1 MIALERAPHKTTSH
15 GRPHRR
21 SLPSFYSMFFEQND
35 TYLYISSRLRGTIKG
50 MVAKNAGLPATPADL
65 INVDEVIGKYYDLVP
80 DPSIAEQRVIF
91 GTSGHRGSS
100 LKTSFNEAHIVAIA
114 QAIAEYRAKAGVTG
128 PLYLGRD
135 THALSEPAT
144 RTAIEVL
151 VANGVRVRIDS
162 RDDVVPTPVVSQAIL
177 THNRAADGS
186 QRFTGNDI
194 ADGIVVTPSHNPP
207 TDGGFKYDPPTGG
220 PAPAEATNAIA
231 ARANELLG
239 SYKSVKRTPYEQAIA
254 SDLVERFDYREHY
267 VDDLS
272 NVIDFDVIRSSGV
285 RLGIDPLGGAS
296 VNYWPLMNE
305 KYGLSIDVVRPQVD
319 PTWSFM
325 TIDHDGK
332 IRMDPSSPY
341 AMKGLV
347 DSLNNGAWKKYD
359 LVGGTDPDAD
369 RHGIVCPDWGV
380 MNPNHYIA
388 VCVEYLFGGN
398 RPGWPENAGIGKTLV
413 SSSLIDRVATSIGA
427 RLVEVPVGFK
437 WFVDPLFSG
446 EVAFGGEESSGM
458 SFLRKDG
465 RVWTTDKDGLIPDL
479 LAAEITA
486 RTGKNPAQ
494 LHQDQVSRFGES
506 WYRRIDT
513 PTTLEQKQ
521 KFAHLTGDDVTATRL
536 AGEEI
541 TAKLTTAPGNG
552 AAIGGIKVTTAN
564 NWFAA
569 RPSGTE
575 NIYKVYAESFVSP
588 DALDK
593 VLDEATDVVDKALE
607 G

>member
-1 MIALERAPHKTTSH
+1 M
-15 GRPHRR
+15 
-21 SLPSFYSMFFEQND
+21 D
-35 TYLYISSRLRGTIKG
+35 
-50 MVAKNAGLPATPADL
+50 
-65 INVDEVIGKYYDLVP
+65 VDEVIGKYYDIVP
-80 DPSIAEQRVIF
+80 DVNVPEQRVSF

-100 LKTSFNEAHIVAIA
+100 LKTSFNEAHIVAIS
-114 QAIAEYRAKAGVTG
+114 QAIAEHRKAAGITG

-135 THALSEPAT
+135 THALSLPAWK
-144 RTAIEVL
+144 TAIEVL

-162 RDDVVPTPVVSQAIL
+162 RDDFTPTPVVSQAIL
-177 THNRAADGS
+177 THNRAADGT
-186 QRFTGNDI
+186 QRFSGDDL

-220 PAPAEATNAIA
+220 PAPAETTNAIA
-231 ARANELLG
+231 KRANELLPDF
-239 SYKSVKRTPYEQAIA
+239 KNVKRVPFEQAVK
-254 SDLVERFDYREHY
+254 SDLVERFDFRKHY
-267 VDDLS
+267 VEDLG
-272 NVIDFDVIRSSGV
+272 NVIDFDVIKSSGV

-296 VNYWPLMNE
+296 VNYWPLVNE
-305 KYGLSIDVVRPQVD
+305 VYGTSIEVVRPQVD
-319 PTWSFM
+319 PTWRFM

-347 DSLNNGAWKKYD
+347 DSLNNGAWDKYD

-388 VCVEYLFGGN
+388 VVVEYLFGKDKNGNPN
-398 RPGWPENAGIGKTLV
+398 RPDWPEGTGIGKTLV
-413 SSSLIDRVATSIGA
+413 SSSLIDRVAASIGA
-427 RLVEVPVGFK
+427 KLVEVPVGFK
-437 WFVDPLFSG
+437 WFVDPLFTG

-465 RVWTTDKDGLIPDL
+465 HVWTTDKDGLIPDL
-479 LAAEITA
+479 LAAEITGKM
-486 RTGKNPAQ
+486 GKNPAE
-494 LHQDQVSRFGES
+494 LHKDQVARFGES
-506 WYRRIDT
+506 WYKRIDT

-521 KFAHLTGDDVTATRL
+521 KFAKLTGDDVTATTL
-536 AGEEI
+536 GGEEI
-541 TAKLTTAPGNG
+541 TAKLTKAPGND
-552 AAIGGIKVTTAN
+552 APIGGLKVTTKN

-588 DALDK
+588 EALDK
-593 VLDEATDVVDKALE
+593 VLDEATVVVDKALSE
-607 G
+607 

>member
-1 MIALERAPHKTTSH
+1 
-15 GRPHRR
+15 
-21 SLPSFYSMFFEQND
+21 
-35 TYLYISSRLRGTIKG
+35 

-65 INVDEVIGKYYDLVP
+65 IDVDEVIGKYYDIVP
-80 DPSIAEQRVIF
+80 DVNVPEQRVSF

-100 LKTSFNEAHIVAIA
+100 LKTSFNEAHIVAIT
-114 QAIAEYRAKAGVTG
+114 QAIAEHRKAAGITG

-135 THALSEPAT
+135 THALSLPAWK
-144 RTAIEVL
+144 TAIEVL

-162 RDDVVPTPVVSQAIL
+162 RDDFTPTPVVSQAIL
-177 THNRAADGS
+177 THNRAADGT
-186 QRFTGNDI
+186 QRFSGDDL

-220 PAPAEATNAIA
+220 PAPAETTNAIA
-231 ARANELLG
+231 KRANELLPDF
-239 SYKSVKRTPYEQAIA
+239 KNVKRIPFEQAVK
-254 SDLVERFDYREHY
+254 SDLVERFDFRKHY
-267 VDDLS
+267 VEDLG
-272 NVIDFDVIRSSGV
+272 NVIDFDVIKSSGV

-296 VNYWPLMNE
+296 VNYWPLVNE
-305 KYGLSIDVVRPQVD
+305 VYGTSIEVVRPQVD
-319 PTWSFM
+319 PTWRFM

-347 DSLNNGAWKKYD
+347 DSLNNGAWDKYD

-388 VCVEYLFGGN
+388 VVVEYLFGKDKNGNPN
-398 RPGWPENAGIGKTLV
+398 RPDWPEGTGIGKTLV
-413 SSSLIDRVATSIGA
+413 SSSLIDRVAASIGA
-427 RLVEVPVGFK
+427 KLVEVPVGFK
-437 WFVDPLFSG
+437 WFVDPLFTG

-479 LAAEITA
+479 LAAEITGKM
-486 RTGKNPAQ
+486 GKNPAE
-494 LHQDQVSRFGES
+494 LHKDQVARFGES
-506 WYRRIDT
+506 WYKRIDT

-521 KFAHLTGDDVTATRL
+521 KFAKLTGDDVTATTL
-536 AGEEI
+536 GGEEI
-541 TAKLTTAPGNG
+541 TAKLTKAPGND
-552 AAIGGIKVTTAN
+552 APIGGLKVTTKN

-588 DALDK
+588 ETLDK
-593 VLDEATDVVDKALE
+593 VLEEATEVVDKALAE
-607 G
+607 

>member
-1 MIALERAPHKTTSH
+1 
-15 GRPHRR
+15 
-21 SLPSFYSMFFEQND
+21 
-35 TYLYISSRLRGTIKG
+35 
-50 MVAKNAGLPATPADL
+50 MVATNAGMPATEKDL
-65 INVDEVIGKYYDLVP
+65 INVTEVLDSYYNLVP
-80 DPSIAEQRVIF
+80 DVSVPEQRVAF

-100 LKTSFNEAHIVAIA
+100 LKTSFNEAHIVVIS
-114 QAIAEYRAKAGVTG
+114 QAIAEYRKNAKVTG

-135 THALSEPAT
+135 THALSLPAWK
-144 RTAIEVL
+144 TAIEVL

-162 RDDVVPTPVVSQAIL
+162 RDDYTPTPTVSQAIL

-186 QRFTGNDI
+186 QRFSGDDL

-220 PAPAEATNAIA
+220 PAPAETTNAIA
-231 ARANELLG
+231 QRANELLPNW
-239 SYKSVKRTPYEQAIA
+239 KNVARVPYSQAVT

-267 VDDLS
+267 VDDLK
-272 NVIDFDVIRSSGV
+272 NVIDLDLIKSSGV

-296 VNYWPLMNE
+296 VNYWELINE
-305 KYGLSIDVVRPQVD
+305 KYGLNIGLVNPKVD
-319 PTWSFM
+319 PQWSFM

-347 DSLNNGAWKKYD
+347 DRLNAGAWDQYD

-369 RHGIVCPDWGV
+369 RHGIVCPGSGV

-398 RPGWPENAGIGKTLV
+398 RPGWPEGSGIGKTLV
-413 SSSLIDRVATSIGA
+413 SSSLIDRVAASINA
-427 RLVEVPVGFK
+427 KLVEVPVGFK
-437 WFVDPLFSG
+437 WFVDPLFNG
-446 EVAFGGEESSGM
+446 EVGFGGEESSGM
-458 SFLRKDG
+458 SFLRFDG
-465 RVWTTDKDGLIPDL
+465 RVWTTDKDGIIPDL

-486 RTGKNPAQ
+486 KTGKTPAQ
-494 LHQDQVSRFGES
+494 LHDEQVARFGQS
-506 WYRRIDT
+506 WYKRVDT

-521 KFAHLTGDDVTATRL
+521 KFASLTPDSVTDTTL
-536 AGEEI
+536 GGEAIEQKM
-541 TAKLTTAPGNG
+541 TEAPGNS
-552 AAIGGIKVTTAN
+552 APIGGIKVTTKN

-575 NIYKVYAESFVSP
+575 NIYKVYAESFISEET
-588 DALDK
+588 LDK
-593 VLDEATDVVDKALE
+593 VLDEATAVVNKALAD
-607 G
+607 

>member
-1 MIALERAPHKTTSH
+1 
-15 GRPHRR
+15 
-21 SLPSFYSMFFEQND
+21 
-35 TYLYISSRLRGTIKG
+35 

-65 INVDEVIGKYYDLVP
+65 IDVDEVIGKYYDIVP
-80 DPSIAEQRVIF
+80 DVNVPEQRVSF

-100 LKTSFNEAHIVAIA
+100 LKTLFNEAHIVAIS
-114 QAIAEYRAKAGVTG
+114 QAIAEHRKAAGITG
-128 PLYLGRD
+128 PLYIGRD
-135 THALSEPAT
+135 THALSLPAWK
-144 RTAIEVL
+144 TAIEVL

-162 RDDVVPTPVVSQAIL
+162 RDDFTPTPVVSQAIL
-177 THNRAADGS
+177 THNRAADGT
-186 QRFTGNDI
+186 QRFSGDDL

-220 PAPAEATNAIA
+220 PAPAETTNAIA
-231 ARANELLG
+231 KRANELLPDF
-239 SYKSVKRTPYEQAIA
+239 KNVKRIPFEQAVK
-254 SDLVERFDYREHY
+254 SDLVERFDFRKHY
-267 VDDLS
+267 VEDLG
-272 NVIDFDVIRSSGV
+272 NVIDFDVIKSSGV

-296 VNYWPLMNE
+296 VNYWPLVNE
-305 KYGLSIDVVRPQVD
+305 VYGTSIEVVRPQVD
-319 PTWSFM
+319 PTWRFM

-347 DSLNNGAWKKYD
+347 DSLNNGAWDKYD

-369 RHGIVCPDWGV
+369 RHGIVCPNWGV

-388 VCVEYLFGGN
+388 VVVEYLFGKDKNGNPN
-398 RPGWPENAGIGKTLV
+398 RPDWPEGTGIGKTLV
-413 SSSLIDRVATSIGA
+413 SSSLIDRVAASIGA
-427 RLVEVPVGFK
+427 KLVEVPVGFK
-437 WFVDPLFSG
+437 WFVDPLFTG

-479 LAAEITA
+479 LAAEITGKM
-486 RTGKNPAQ
+486 GKNPAE
-494 LHQDQVSRFGES
+494 LHKDQVARFGES
-506 WYRRIDT
+506 WYKRIDT

-521 KFAHLTGDDVTATRL
+521 KFAKLTGDDMTATTL
-536 AGEEI
+536 GGEEI
-541 TAKLTTAPGNG
+541 TAKLTKAPGND
-552 AAIGGIKVTTAN
+552 APIGGLKVTTKD

-588 DALDK
+588 EALDK
-593 VLDEATDVVDKALE
+593 VLDEATVVVDKALSE
-607 G
+607 

>member
-1 MIALERAPHKTTSH
+1 
-15 GRPHRR
+15 
-21 SLPSFYSMFFEQND
+21 
-35 TYLYISSRLRGTIKG
+35 

-65 INVDEVIGKYYDLVP
+65 IDVDEVIGKYYDIVP
-80 DPSIAEQRVIF
+80 DVNVPEQRVSF

-100 LKTSFNEAHIVAIA
+100 LKTSFNEAHIVAIS
-114 QAIAEYRAKAGVTG
+114 QAIAEHRKAAGITG

-135 THALSEPAT
+135 THALSLPAWK
-144 RTAIEVL
+144 TAIEVL

-162 RDDVVPTPVVSQAIL
+162 RDDFTPTPVVSQAIL
-177 THNRAADGS
+177 THNRAADGT
-186 QRFTGNDI
+186 QRFSGDDL

-220 PAPAEATNAIA
+220 PAPAETTNAIA
-231 ARANELLG
+231 KRANELLPDF
-239 SYKSVKRTPYEQAIA
+239 KNVKRVPFEQAVK
-254 SDLVERFDYREHY
+254 SDLVERFDFRKHY
-267 VDDLS
+267 VEDLG
-272 NVIDFDVIRSSGV
+272 NVIDFDVIKSSGV

-296 VNYWPLMNE
+296 VNYWPLVNE
-305 KYGLSIDVVRPQVD
+305 VYGTSIEVVRPQVD
-319 PTWSFM
+319 PTWRFM

-347 DSLNNGAWKKYD
+347 DSLNNGAWDKYD

-369 RHGIVCPDWGV
+369 RHGIVCPNWGV

-388 VCVEYLFGGN
+388 VVVEYLFGKDKNGNPN
-398 RPGWPENAGIGKTLV
+398 RPDWPEGTGIGKTLV

-427 RLVEVPVGFK
+427 KLVEVPVGFK
-437 WFVDPLFSG
+437 WFVDPLFTG

-479 LAAEITA
+479 LAAEITGKM
-486 RTGKNPAQ
+486 GKNPAE
-494 LHQDQVSRFGES
+494 LHKDQVARFGES
-506 WYRRIDT
+506 WYKRIDT

-521 KFAHLTGDDVTATRL
+521 KFAKLTGDDVTATTL
-536 AGEEI
+536 GGEEI
-541 TAKLTTAPGNG
+541 TAKLTKAPGND
-552 AAIGGIKVTTAN
+552 APIGGLKVTTKN

-575 NIYKVYAESFVSP
+575 NIYKVYAESFDSP
-588 DALDK
+588 ETLDK
-593 VLDEATDVVDKALE
+593 VLEEATEVVDKALAE
-607 G
+607 

>member
-1 MIALERAPHKTTSH
+1 MASGVSHRAALHRATTLFPSVPCRATSWNR
-15 GRPHRR
+15 GKLR
-21 SLPSFYSMFFEQND
+21 S
-35 TYLYISSRLRGTIKG
+35 
-50 MVAKNAGLPATPADL
+50 MVAKNAGLPATEKDL

-80 DPSIAEQRVIF
+80 DVNVPEQRVSF

-100 LKTSFNEAHIVAIA
+100 LKTSFNEAHIVTIA
-114 QAIAEYRAKAGVTG
+114 QAIAENRKAAGITG
-128 PLYLGRD
+128 PLYIGRD
-135 THALSEPAT
+135 THALSLPAWK
-144 RTAIEVL
+144 TAIEVL

-162 RDDVVPTPVVSQAIL
+162 RDDFTPTPVVSQTIL
-177 THNRAADGS
+177 THNRAADGT
-186 QRFTGNDI
+186 QRFEGDDI

-220 PAPAEATNAIA
+220 PAPAETTNWIA
-231 ARANELLG
+231 NRANELLPG
-239 SYKSVKRTPYEQAIA
+239 WKSIKRVPFEQAIN
-254 SDLVERFDYREHY
+254 SDLIEKFDFRQHY
-267 VDDLS
+267 VEDLG
-272 NVIDFDVIRSSGV
+272 NVIDFDVIKSSGV

-296 VNYWPLMNE
+296 VNYWPLVNE
-305 KYGLSIDVVRPQVD
+305 IYGTTIEVVRPQVD
-319 PTWSFM
+319 STWRFM

-347 DSLNNGAWKKYD
+347 DSLNNGAWDKYD

-369 RHGIVCPDWGV
+369 RHGIVCPNWGV

-388 VCVEYLFGGN
+388 VVVEYLFGKDKNGNPN
-398 RPGWPENAGIGKTLV
+398 RPDWPKGTGIGKTLV
-413 SSSLIDRVATSIGA
+413 SSSLIDRVAASIGA
-427 RLVEVPVGFK
+427 KLVEVPVGFK
-437 WFVDPLFSG
+437 WFVDPLFTG

-486 RTGKNPAQ
+486 KTGKNPAE
-494 LHQDQVSRFGES
+494 LHKDQVARFGES
-506 WYRRIDT
+506 WYKRIDT

-521 KFAHLTGDDVTATRL
+521 KFAKLNGDDVTATTL
-536 AGEEI
+536 GGEDI
-541 TAKLTTAPGNG
+541 TAKLTKAPGNN
-552 AAIGGIKVTTAN
+552 APIGGIKVTTKN

-575 NIYKVYAESFVSP
+575 NIYKVYAESFDSP
-588 DALDK
+588 ETLDK
-593 VLDEATDVVDKALE
+593 VLEEATQVVDKALAD
-607 G
+607 

>member
-1 MIALERAPHKTTSH
+1 
-15 GRPHRR
+15 
-21 SLPSFYSMFFEQND
+21 
-35 TYLYISSRLRGTIKG
+35 

-65 INVDEVIGKYYDLVP
+65 IDVDEVIGKYYDIVP
-80 DPSIAEQRVIF
+80 DVNVPEQRVSF

-100 LKTSFNEAHIVAIA
+100 LKTSFNEAHIVAIT
-114 QAIAEYRAKAGVTG
+114 QAIAEHRKAAGITG

-135 THALSEPAT
+135 THALSLPAWK
-144 RTAIEVL
+144 TAIEVL

-162 RDDVVPTPVVSQAIL
+162 RDDFTPTPVVSQAIL
-177 THNRAADGS
+177 THNRAADGT
-186 QRFTGNDI
+186 QRFSGDDL

-220 PAPAEATNAIA
+220 PAPAETTNAIA
-231 ARANELLG
+231 KRANELLPDF
-239 SYKSVKRTPYEQAIA
+239 KNVKRIPFEQAVK
-254 SDLVERFDYREHY
+254 SDLVERFDFRKHY
-267 VDDLS
+267 VEDLG
-272 NVIDFDVIRSSGV
+272 NVIDFDVIKSSGV

-296 VNYWPLMNE
+296 VNYWPLVNE
-305 KYGLSIDVVRPQVD
+305 VYGTSIEVVRPQVD
-319 PTWSFM
+319 PTWRFM

-347 DSLNNGAWKKYD
+347 DSLNNGAWDKYD

-369 RHGIVCPDWGV
+369 RHGIVCPNWGV

-388 VCVEYLFGGN
+388 VVVEYLFGKDKNGNPN
-398 RPGWPENAGIGKTLV
+398 RPDWPEGTGIGKTLV
-413 SSSLIDRVATSIGA
+413 SSSLIDRVAASIGA
-427 RLVEVPVGFK
+427 KLVEVPVGFK
-437 WFVDPLFSG
+437 WFVDPLFTG

-479 LAAEITA
+479 LAAEITGKM
-486 RTGKNPAQ
+486 GKNPAE
-494 LHQDQVSRFGES
+494 LHKDQVARFGES
-506 WYRRIDT
+506 WYKRIDT

-521 KFAHLTGDDVTATRL
+521 KFAKLTGDDVTATTL
-536 AGEEI
+536 GGEEI
-541 TAKLTTAPGNG
+541 TAKLTKAPGND
-552 AAIGGIKVTTAN
+552 APIGGLKVTTKD

-575 NIYKVYAESFVSP
+575 NIYKVYAESFDSP
-588 DALDK
+588 ETLDK
-593 VLDEATDVVDKALE
+593 VLEEATEVVDKALAE
-607 G
+607 

>member
-1 MIALERAPHKTTSH
+1 
-15 GRPHRR
+15 
-21 SLPSFYSMFFEQND
+21 
-35 TYLYISSRLRGTIKG
+35 

-65 INVDEVIGKYYDLVP
+65 IDVDEVIGKYYDIVP
-80 DPSIAEQRVIF
+80 DVNVPEQRVSF

-100 LKTSFNEAHIVAIA
+100 LKTSFNEAHIVAIT
-114 QAIAEYRAKAGVTG
+114 QAIAEHRKAAGITG

-135 THALSEPAT
+135 THALSLPAWK
-144 RTAIEVL
+144 TAIEVL

-162 RDDVVPTPVVSQAIL
+162 RDDFTPTPVVSQAIL
-177 THNRAADGS
+177 THNRAADGT
-186 QRFTGNDI
+186 QRFSGDDL

-220 PAPAEATNAIA
+220 PAPAETTNAIA
-231 ARANELLG
+231 KRANELLPDF
-239 SYKSVKRTPYEQAIA
+239 KNVKRVPFEQAVK
-254 SDLVERFDYREHY
+254 SDLVERFDFRKHY
-267 VDDLS
+267 VEDLG
-272 NVIDFDVIRSSGV
+272 NVIDFDVIKSSGV

-296 VNYWPLMNE
+296 VNYWPLVNE
-305 KYGLSIDVVRPQVD
+305 VYGTSIEVVRPQVD
-319 PTWSFM
+319 PTWRFM

-347 DSLNNGAWKKYD
+347 DSLNNGAWDKYD

-369 RHGIVCPDWGV
+369 RHGIVCPNWGV

-388 VCVEYLFGGN
+388 VVVEYLFGKDKNGNPN
-398 RPGWPENAGIGKTLV
+398 RPDWPEGTGIGKTLV
-413 SSSLIDRVATSIGA
+413 SSSLIDRVAASIGA
-427 RLVEVPVGFK
+427 KLVEVPVGFK
-437 WFVDPLFSG
+437 WFVDPLFTG

-479 LAAEITA
+479 LAAEITGKM
-486 RTGKNPAQ
+486 GKNPAE
-494 LHQDQVSRFGES
+494 LHKDQVARFGES
-506 WYRRIDT
+506 WYKRIDT

-521 KFAHLTGDDVTATRL
+521 KFAKLTGDDVTATTL
-536 AGEEI
+536 GGEEI
-541 TAKLTTAPGNG
+541 TAKLTKAPGND
-552 AAIGGIKVTTAN
+552 APIGGLKVTTKD

-588 DALDK
+588 EALDK
-593 VLDEATDVVDKALE
+593 VLDEATVVVDKALSE
-607 G
+607 

>member
-1 MIALERAPHKTTSH
+1 MTA
-15 GRPHRR
+15 
-21 SLPSFYSMFFEQND
+21 Q
-35 TYLYISSRLRGTIKG
+35 
-50 MVAKNAGLPATPADL
+50 NAGKPASPEDL
-65 INVDEVIGKYYDLVP
+65 INVDDLIGRYYDLVP
-80 DPSIAEQRVIF
+80 DPSNPSQRVSF
-91 GTSGHRGSS
+91 GTSGHRGSA
-100 LKTSFNEAHIVAIA
+100 LTTSFNEAHIVAIS
-114 QAIAEYRAKAGVTG
+114 QAIAEQRTRNGVTG

-135 THALSEPAT
+135 THALSLPAWK
-144 RTAIEVL
+144 TAIEVL
-151 VANGVRVRIDS
+151 TANGVRVRIDAN
-162 RDDVVPTPVVSQAIL
+162 DDYTPTPTVSQTIL
-177 THNRAADGS
+177 THNRAADGT
-186 QRFTGNDI
+186 QRFSGKDL

-220 PAPAEATNAIA
+220 PAPAETTNAIA
-231 ARANELLG
+231 QRANELLG
-239 SYKSVKRTPYEQAIA
+239 DYRQVKRIPFEDAIK

-267 VDDLS
+267 VADLG
-272 NVIDFDVIRSSGV
+272 NVIDFDLIRSSGV

-296 VNYWPLMNE
+296 VNYWPLINE
-305 KYGLSIDVVRPQVD
+305 KYGLNIGVVNPEVD
-319 PTWSFM
+319 PTWRFM

-347 DSLNNGAWKKYD
+347 DRLNAGAWDSYD

-369 RHGIVCPDWGV
+369 RHGIVCPGTGV

-388 VCVEYLFGGN
+388 VCVEYLFSGN
-398 RPGWPENAGIGKTLV
+398 RPGWPQGAGIGKTLV
-413 SSSLIDRVATSIGA
+413 SSSLIDRVAASIGA
-427 RLVEVPVGFK
+427 RLIEVPVGFK
-437 WFVDPLFSG
+437 WFVDPLFKG

-458 SFLRKDG
+458 SFLRRDG

-486 RTGKNPAQ
+486 KTGKNPAQ
-494 LHQDQVSRFGES
+494 LHQEQVERFGQS
-506 WYRRIDT
+506 WYKRVDT

-521 KFAHLTGDDVTATRL
+521 KFAQLNGDDVTASTL
-536 AGEEI
+536 AGEPI
-541 TAKLTTAPGNG
+541 TAKLTEAPGNG
-552 AAIGGIKVTTAN
+552 AKIGGIKVTTRN

-588 DALDK
+588 EALDQ
-593 VLDEATDVVDKALE
+593 VLDDADQVVAKAL

>member
-1 MIALERAPHKTTSH
+1 
-15 GRPHRR
+15 
-21 SLPSFYSMFFEQND
+21 
-35 TYLYISSRLRGTIKG
+35 
-50 MVAKNAGLPATPADL
+50 MVAKNAGMPATPEDL
-65 INVDEVIGKYYDLVP
+65 VDVDALISAYYDEVPNSNIP
-80 DPSIAEQRVIF
+80 EQRVIF
-91 GTSGHRGSS
+91 GTSGHRGSA
-100 LKTSFNEAHIVAIA
+100 LKTSFNEAHIVAIT
-114 QAIAEYRAKAGVTG
+114 QAIAEYRKKAGVTG
-128 PLYLGRD
+128 PLYIGRD
-135 THALSEPAT
+135 THALSEPAQK
-144 RTAIEVL
+144 TAIEVL
-151 VANGVRVRIDS
+151 VANGVHVRVDS
-162 RDDVVPTPVVSQAIL
+162 RGDFVPTPVVSQAIL
-177 THNRAADGS
+177 THNRAADGT
-186 QRFTGNDI
+186 QRFSGDGL

-207 TDGGFKYDPPTGG
+207 TDGGFKYDPVTGG
-220 PAPAEATNAIA
+220 PAPADVTNAIA
-231 ARANELLG
+231 NRANELLDN
-239 SYKSVKRTPYEQAIA
+239 YKSVKRVPFEEAIK
-254 SDLVERFDYREHY
+254 SDLVEGFDYREHY
-267 VDDLS
+267 VSDLA

-305 KYGLSIDVVRPQVD
+305 KYGLNIGVVRPDVD
-319 PTWSFM
+319 PTWRFM

-347 DSLNNGAWKKYD
+347 DQLNAGAWDKYD

-369 RHGIVCPDWGV
+369 RHGIVCPNWGV

-388 VCVEYLFGGN
+388 VCVEYLFGGA
-398 RPGWPENAGIGKTLV
+398 RPDWPKNTAIGKTLV
-413 SSSLIDRVATSIGA
+413 SSSLIDRVAASINA
-427 RLVEVPVGFK
+427 KLVEVPVGFK

-486 RTGKNPAQ
+486 KTGKNPAQ
-494 LHQDQVSRFGES
+494 LHQDQVARFGES
-506 WYRRIDT
+506 WYKRVDT

-521 KFAHLTGDDVTATRL
+521 KFAALSGNDVEATKL
-536 AGEEI
+536 AGEDI
-541 TAKLTTAPGNG
+541 TAKLTEAPGNG
-552 AAIGGIKVTTAN
+552 AKIGGLKVTTKN

-588 DALDK
+588 EALDK
-593 VLDEATDVVDKALE
+593 VLEEATAVVDKALA
-607 G
+607 

>member
-1 MIALERAPHKTTSH
+1 
-15 GRPHRR
+15 
-21 SLPSFYSMFFEQND
+21 
-35 TYLYISSRLRGTIKG
+35 

-65 INVDEVIGKYYDLVP
+65 IDVDEVIGKYYDIVP
-80 DPSIAEQRVIF
+80 DVNVPEQRVSF

-100 LKTSFNEAHIVAIA
+100 LKTSFNEAHIVAIT
-114 QAIAEYRAKAGVTG
+114 QAIAEHRKAAGITG

-135 THALSEPAT
+135 THALSLPAWK
-144 RTAIEVL
+144 TAIEVL

-162 RDDVVPTPVVSQAIL
+162 RDDFTPTPVVSQAIL
-177 THNRAADGS
+177 THNRAADGT
-186 QRFTGNDI
+186 QRFSGDDL

-220 PAPAEATNAIA
+220 PAPAETTNAIA
-231 ARANELLG
+231 QRANELLPDF
-239 SYKSVKRTPYEQAIA
+239 KNVKRIPFEQAVK
-254 SDLVERFDYREHY
+254 SDLVERFDFRKHY
-267 VDDLS
+267 VEDLG
-272 NVIDFDVIRSSGV
+272 NVIDFDVIKSSGV

-296 VNYWPLMNE
+296 VNYWPLVNE
-305 KYGLSIDVVRPQVD
+305 VYGTSIEVVRPQVD
-319 PTWSFM
+319 PTWRFM

-347 DSLNNGAWKKYD
+347 DSLNNGAWDKYD

-369 RHGIVCPDWGV
+369 RHGIVCPNWGV

-388 VCVEYLFGGN
+388 VVVEYLFGKDKNGNPN
-398 RPGWPENAGIGKTLV
+398 RPDRPEGTGIGKTLV
-413 SSSLIDRVATSIGA
+413 SSSLIDRVAASIGA
-427 RLVEVPVGFK
+427 KLVEVPVGFK
-437 WFVDPLFSG
+437 WFVDPLFTG

-479 LAAEITA
+479 LAAEITGKM
-486 RTGKNPAQ
+486 GKNPAE
-494 LHQDQVSRFGES
+494 LHKDQVARFGES
-506 WYRRIDT
+506 WYKRIDT

-521 KFAHLTGDDVTATRL
+521 KFAKLTGDDVTATTL
-536 AGEEI
+536 GGEEI
-541 TAKLTTAPGNG
+541 TAKLTKAPGND
-552 AAIGGIKVTTAN
+552 APIGGLKVTTKN

-575 NIYKVYAESFVSP
+575 NIYKVYAESFDSP
-588 DALDK
+588 ETLDK
-593 VLDEATDVVDKALE
+593 VLEEATEVVDKALAE
-607 G
+607 

>member
-1 MIALERAPHKTTSH
+1 
-15 GRPHRR
+15 
-21 SLPSFYSMFFEQND
+21 
-35 TYLYISSRLRGTIKG
+35 

-65 INVDEVIGKYYDLVP
+65 IDVDEVIGKYYDIVP
-80 DPSIAEQRVIF
+80 DVNVPEQRVSF

-100 LKTSFNEAHIVAIA
+100 LKTSFNEAHIVAIT
-114 QAIAEYRAKAGVTG
+114 QAIAEHRKAAGITG

-135 THALSEPAT
+135 THALSLPAWK
-144 RTAIEVL
+144 TAIEVL

-162 RDDVVPTPVVSQAIL
+162 RDDFTPTPVVSQAIL
-177 THNRAADGS
+177 THNRAADGT
-186 QRFTGNDI
+186 QRFSGDDL

-220 PAPAEATNAIA
+220 PAPAETTNAIA
-231 ARANELLG
+231 KRANELLPDF
-239 SYKSVKRTPYEQAIA
+239 KNVKRIPFEQAVK
-254 SDLVERFDYREHY
+254 SDLVERFDFRKHY
-267 VDDLS
+267 VEDLG
-272 NVIDFDVIRSSGV
+272 NVIDFDVIKSSGV

-296 VNYWPLMNE
+296 VNYWPLVNE
-305 KYGLSIDVVRPQVD
+305 VYGTSIEVVRPQVD
-319 PTWSFM
+319 PTWRFM

-347 DSLNNGAWKKYD
+347 DSLNNGAWDKYD

-388 VCVEYLFGGN
+388 VVVEYLFGKDKNGNPN
-398 RPGWPENAGIGKTLV
+398 RPDWPEGTGIGKTLV
-413 SSSLIDRVATSIGA
+413 SSSLIDRVAASIGA
-427 RLVEVPVGFK
+427 KLVEVPVGFK
-437 WFVDPLFSG
+437 WFVDPLFTG

-479 LAAEITA
+479 LAAEITGKM
-486 RTGKNPAQ
+486 GKNPAE
-494 LHQDQVSRFGES
+494 LHKDQVARFGES
-506 WYRRIDT
+506 WYKRIDT

-521 KFAHLTGDDVTATRL
+521 KFAKLTGDDVTATTL
-536 AGEEI
+536 GGEEI
-541 TAKLTTAPGNG
+541 TAKLTKAPGND
-552 AAIGGIKVTTAN
+552 APIGGLKVTTKN

-575 NIYKVYAESFVSP
+575 NIYKVYAESFDSP
-588 DALDK
+588 ETLDK
-593 VLDEATDVVDKALE
+593 VLDRRQGTR
-607 G
+607 

>member
-1 MIALERAPHKTTSH
+1 
-15 GRPHRR
+15 
-21 SLPSFYSMFFEQND
+21 
-35 TYLYISSRLRGTIKG
+35 
-50 MVAKNAGLPATPADL
+50 MVAKNAGMPATPEDL
-65 INVDEVIGKYYDLVP
+65 VDVDALVGAYYDEVPNSNIP
-80 DPSIAEQRVIF
+80 EQRVIF
-91 GTSGHRGSS
+91 GTSGHRGSA
-100 LKTSFNEAHIVAIA
+100 LKTSFNEAHIVAIT
-114 QAIAEYRAKAGVTG
+114 QAIAEYRKSAGVTG
-128 PLYLGRD
+128 PLYIGRD
-135 THALSEPAT
+135 THALSEPAQK
-144 RTAIEVL
+144 TAIEVL
-151 VANGVRVRIDS
+151 VANGVHVRVDS
-162 RDDVVPTPVVSQAIL
+162 RGDFVPTPVVSQAIL
-177 THNRAADGS
+177 THNRAADGT
-186 QRFTGNDI
+186 QRFSGDGL

-207 TDGGFKYDPPTGG
+207 TDGGFKYDPVTGG
-220 PAPAEATNAIA
+220 PAPADVTNAIA
-231 ARANELLG
+231 NRANELLDN
-239 SYKSVKRTPYEQAIA
+239 YKSVKRVPFEEAIK
-254 SDLVERFDYREHY
+254 SDLVEGFDYREHY
-267 VDDLS
+267 VSDLA

-305 KYGLSIDVVRPQVD
+305 KYGLNIGVVRPEVD
-319 PTWSFM
+319 PTWRFM

-347 DSLNNGAWKKYD
+347 DQLNAGAWDKYD

-369 RHGIVCPDWGV
+369 RHGIVCPNWGV

-388 VCVEYLFGGN
+388 VCVEYLFGGA
-398 RPGWPENAGIGKTLV
+398 RPDWPKNTAIGKTLV
-413 SSSLIDRVATSIGA
+413 SSSLIDRVSASINA
-427 RLVEVPVGFK
+427 KLVEVPVGFK

-486 RTGKNPAQ
+486 KTGKNPAQ
-494 LHQDQVSRFGES
+494 LHQDQVARFGES
-506 WYRRIDT
+506 WYKRVDT

-521 KFAHLTGDDVTATRL
+521 KFAALSGNDVEATKL
-536 AGEEI
+536 AGEDI
-541 TAKLTTAPGNG
+541 TAKLTEAPGNG
-552 AAIGGIKVTTAN
+552 AKIGGLKVTTKN

-588 DALDK
+588 EALDK
-593 VLDEATDVVDKALE
+593 VLEEATAVVDKALA
-607 G
+607 

>member
-1 MIALERAPHKTTSH
+1 MGAMTA
-15 GRPHRR
+15 
-21 SLPSFYSMFFEQND
+21 Q
-35 TYLYISSRLRGTIKG
+35 
-50 MVAKNAGLPATPADL
+50 NAGKPASPKDL
-65 INVDEVIGKYYDLVP
+65 INVDDLIGRYYDLIP
-80 DPSIAEQRVIF
+80 DPSTPSQRVSF
-91 GTSGHRGSS
+91 GTSGHRGSA
-100 LKTSFNEAHIVAIA
+100 LTTSFNEAHIVAIS
-114 QAIAEYRAKAGVTG
+114 QAIAEQRAKDGVTG

-135 THALSEPAT
+135 THALSLPAWK
-144 RTAIEVL
+144 TAIEVL
-151 VANGVRVRIDS
+151 TANGVRVRIDAN
-162 RDDVVPTPVVSQAIL
+162 DDYTPTPTVSQAIL
-177 THNRAADGS
+177 THNRAADGT
-186 QRFTGNDI
+186 QRFSGKDL

-220 PAPAEATNAIA
+220 PAPAETTNAIA
-231 ARANELLG
+231 QRANELLG
-239 SYKSVKRTPYEQAIA
+239 DYRRVKRIPFEDALK

-267 VDDLS
+267 VADLG
-272 NVIDFDVIRSSGV
+272 NVIDFDLIRSSGV

-296 VNYWPLMNE
+296 VNYWPLINE
-305 KYGLSIDVVRPQVD
+305 KYGLNIGVVNPEVD
-319 PTWSFM
+319 PTWRFM

-347 DSLNNGAWKKYD
+347 DRLNAGAWDSYD

-369 RHGIVCPDWGV
+369 RHGIVCPGTGV

-388 VCVEYLFGGN
+388 VCVEYLFSGN
-398 RPGWPENAGIGKTLV
+398 RPGWPKGAGIGKTLV
-413 SSSLIDRVATSIGA
+413 SSSLIDRVAASIGA
-427 RLVEVPVGFK
+427 RLIEVPVGFK
-437 WFVDPLFSG
+437 WFVDPLFKG

-458 SFLRKDG
+458 SFLRRDG

-486 RTGKNPAQ
+486 KTGKNPAQ
-494 LHQDQVSRFGES
+494 LHQEQVERFGQS
-506 WYRRIDT
+506 WYKRVDT

-521 KFAHLTGDDVTATRL
+521 KFAWLNGDDVTASTL
-536 AGEEI
+536 AGEPI
-541 TAKLTTAPGNG
+541 TAKLTEAPGNG
-552 AAIGGIKVTTAN
+552 AKIGGIKVTTRN

-588 DALDK
+588 EALDQ
-593 VLDEATDVVDKALE
+593 VLDDADQVVAKAL